1 MFAPLCRVDHTK
13 LIHLQYGEQLLT
25 IEITMVTHAFLDS
38 RNLILN
44 IVVNSRGCYSYGGYH
59 RIPRQMQQLRRS
71 KQITIFK
78 TWTEPDLRQMQATTL
93 L

>member
-1 MFAPLCRVDHTK
+1 M
-13 LIHLQYGEQLLT
+13 
-25 IEITMVTHAFLDS
+25 
-38 RNLILN
+38 
-44 IVVNSRGCYSYGGYH
+44 NSRGYYSYGGYQK
-59 RIPRQMQQLRRS
+59 IPRQMQQLRRS